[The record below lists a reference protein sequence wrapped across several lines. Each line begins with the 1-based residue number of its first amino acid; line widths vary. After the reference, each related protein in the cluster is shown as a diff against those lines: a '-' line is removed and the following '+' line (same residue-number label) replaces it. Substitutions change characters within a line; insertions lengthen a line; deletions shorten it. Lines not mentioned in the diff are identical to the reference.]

1 MLRNAERLAACQAE
15 QEREA
20 RFMALVEIDDIEL
33 GAPQPGKIH
42 AFSIDA
48 PRIGGRNV
56 YDVEFA
62 GWVLGNDQPVLE
74 IEIHQGGVVMRK
86 APLDQQ
92 RPDVARDYP
101 ESSGSGTCGFRT
113 WVSVIGLEPG
123 ADLQVRA
130 VLADGTR
137 SRLSSV
143 ALRHQPVQSGF
154 EPRLQPLMLT
164 TMGRAGTTW
173 TMRLLSEHPEIVV
186 HRWHPY
192 ELRTARY
199 WWHMLKTLAEPRDPY
214 HSAQADHFQTNKQWV
229 GYNPFYPEP
238 IAVTPGLGEWMGRD
252 YIEDL
257 ARFCQ
262 RSAEEAYLHIAAGQG
277 QSNVKYM
284 AEKHRADNLPWLVWE
299 LYPKA
304 KEIFLVR
311 DFRDVYSSMLAFNQK
326 FGRRAFGPAHIETDA
341 DFANFLRN
349 STIRN
354 LSRSWPKRE
363 ERAHLV
369 RYEDLITK
377 PAETLHGVLTY
388 LDLDASEATLDAMID
403 RASAENPEMK
413 RHLTSS
419 DVSTSLGRWKSSL
432 SPELQSVANS
442 AFGDVLQQFGYQV

>member
-1 MLRNAERLAACQAE
+1 
-15 QEREA
+15 
-20 RFMALVEIDDIEL
+20 MALVEIDDIEL
-33 GAPQPGKIH
+33 GAPQPGKIR
-42 AFSIDA
+42 AFALDA

-62 GWVLGNDQPVLE
+62 GWVIGDGQPVKE
-74 IEIHQGGVVMRK
+74 IEFHQGGVVLRR

-101 ESSGSGTCGFRT
+101 DVPGAATAGFRT
-113 WVSVIGLEPG
+113 WVSVVGLEPETTI
-123 ADLQVRA
+123 QVRA
-130 VLADGTR
+130 LLEDGTR
-137 SRLSSV
+137 ARLGAV
-143 ALRHQPVQSGF
+143 ALRHMPVQSGF
-154 EPRLQPLMLT
+154 EPKLQPIMLT

-199 WWHMLKTLAEPRDPY
+199 WWHMLKTLSEPRDPY
-214 HSAQADHFQTNKQWV
+214 HSAQADRFQTNKLWV

-252 YIEDL
+252 YVEDL

-262 RSAEEAYLHIAAGQG
+262 RNAEEAYLRIAAGQG
-277 QSNVKYM
+277 QTNVRYM

-311 DFRDVYSSMLAFNQK
+311 DFRDVFSSMLAYNKK
-326 FGRRAFGPAHIETDA
+326 FGRRAFGPEHIKTDEEFAH
-341 DFANFLRN
+341 FLRN

-354 LSRSWPKRE
+354 LSRSWPKRQD
-363 ERAHLV
+363 RAHLI
-369 RYEDLITK
+369 RYEDLITR
-377 PAETLHGVLTY
+377 PVEILRGVFTY
-388 LDLDASEATLDAMID
+388 LELDASDATIEGILD

-413 RHLTSS
+413 QHLTSK
-419 DVSTSLGRWKSSL
+419 DVSTSLGRWRSSL
-432 SPELQSVANS
+432 SPELQAVANE
-442 AFGDVLQQFGYQV
+442 AFGDVLAQFGYDV

>member
-1 MLRNAERLAACQAE
+1 
-15 QEREA
+15 
-20 RFMALVEIDDIEL
+20 MALIEIDDIDVS
-33 GAPQPGKIH
+33 APQPGKIRAH
-42 AFSIDA
+42 AIDA
-48 PRIGGRNV
+48 PRIGGRDV
-56 YDVEFA
+56 YDIEFA
-62 GWVLGNDQPVLE
+62 GWVLGDGQRVKE
-74 IEIHQGGVVMRK
+74 IEIHQGGVVIRR

-92 RPDVARDYP
+92 RPDVVRDYP
-101 ESSGSGTCGFRT
+101 DAQESGIVGFRT
-113 WVSVIGLEPG
+113 WVSVVGLEPETI
-123 ADLQVRA
+123 LQLRA
-130 VLADGTR
+130 VLEDDTR
-137 SRLSSV
+137 SRLGSV

-154 EPRLQPLMLT
+154 TPRLQPLMLT

-173 TMRLLSEHPEIVV
+173 TMRLLSEHPEIVI

-199 WWHMLKTLAEPRDPY
+199 WWHMLKTLAEPRDPH
-214 HSAQADHFQTNKQWV
+214 HSAQADHFQTNKQWI

-238 IAVTPGLGEWMGRD
+238 IAVTPGLADWMGRE

-262 RSAEEAYLHIAAGQG
+262 RSAEETYLRIAAGQE
-277 QSNVKYM
+277 QSDVTYM

-304 KEIFLVR
+304 KELFLVR

-326 FGRRAFGPAHIETDA
+326 FGRRAFGPSHIETDA
-341 DFANFLRN
+341 EFAQFLRN

-354 LSRSWPKRE
+354 LSRSWPKRQ
-363 ERAHLV
+363 ERAHLI
-369 RYEDLITK
+369 RYEDLITE
-377 PAETLHGVLTY
+377 PQATLRGVLDY
-388 LDLDASEATLDAMID
+388 LELDATEATVLGMLE
-403 RASAENPEMK
+403 RASAENPEMT

-432 SPELQSVANS
+432 TPELQSVANS

>member
-1 MLRNAERLAACQAE
+1 
-15 QEREA
+15 
-20 RFMALVEIDDIEL
+20 MALVEIDDIEL
-33 GAPQPGKIH
+33 GAPQPGKIQ
-42 AFSIDA
+42 AFAIDA

-62 GWVLGNDQPVLE
+62 GWVLGNGSAVQE
-74 IEIHQGGVVMRK
+74 IEIHQGGAVVRK

-101 ESSGSGTCGFRT
+101 DSPGSRTCGFRT
-113 WVSVIGLEPG
+113 WVSVIGLEPDRSPG
-123 ADLQVRA
+123 ARGA
-130 VLADGTR
+130 RGWHP
-137 SRLSSV
+137 SRLGSV
-143 ALRHQPVQSGF
+143 SMRHQPVQSGF

-199 WWHMLKTLAEPRDPY
+199 WWHMLKTLSEPRDPY

-238 IAVTPGLGEWMGRD
+238 IAVTPGLGEWMGRE

-262 RSAEEAYLHIAAGQG
+262 RSAEETYLRIAAGQG
-277 QSNVKYM
+277 QTNVTYM

-326 FGRRAFGPAHIETDA
+326 FGRRAFGPRTSKPT
-341 DFANFLRN
+341 RT
-349 STIRN
+349 SP
-354 LSRSWPKRE
+354 RSCATARSAISAAPGRSGRIAPTSSATRTSSPGRRRSC
-363 ERAHLV
+363 RACS
-369 RYEDLITK
+369 
-377 PAETLHGVLTY
+377 TY
-388 LDLDASEATLDAMID
+388 LELDASDAD
-403 RASAENPEMK
+403 DLAA
-413 RHLTSS
+413 
-419 DVSTSLGRWKSSL
+419 
-432 SPELQSVANS
+432 
-442 AFGDVLQQFGYQV
+442 

>member
-1 MLRNAERLAACQAE
+1 
-15 QEREA
+15 
-20 RFMALVEIDDIEL
+20 MALVEIEDIEL
-33 GAPQPGKIH
+33 GAPQRGKIQ
-42 AFSIDA
+42 AFAIDA
-48 PRIGGRNV
+48 PRIGYRNV
-56 YDVEFA
+56 YDIEFA
-62 GWVLGNDQPVLE
+62 GWVLGVGQPVRE
-74 IEIHQGGVVMRK
+74 IEIHHGGAILRS
-86 APLDQQ
+86 ALLDQQ
-92 RPDVARDYP
+92 RPDVARDHP
-101 ESSGSGTCGFRT
+101 DSPGAATSGFRT
-113 WVSVIGLEPG
+113 SVSVIGLEPE
-123 ADLQVRA
+123 DKIQVRA

-137 SRLSSV
+137 SRLGSV
-143 ALRHQPVQSGF
+143 SLRHEPVQSGF

-199 WWHMLKTLAEPRDPY
+199 WWHMLKTLAQPRDPY

-238 IAVTPGLGEWMGRD
+238 IAVTPGLREWMGRE

-262 RSAEEAYLHIAAGQG
+262 RSAEETYLRIAAGQG
-277 QSNVKYM
+277 QSNVIYM

-326 FGRRAFGPAHIETDA
+326 FGRRAFGPAHIETDEE
-341 DFANFLRN
+341 FATFLRN
-349 STIRN
+349 GTIRS
-354 LSRSWPKRE
+354 LSRSWPKRQD
-363 ERAHLV
+363 RAHLI
-369 RYEDLITK
+369 RYEDLITR
-377 PAETLHGVLTY
+377 PQETLHGVLTY
-388 LDLDASEATLDAMID
+388 LELDASDETVNGMID
-403 RASAENPEMK
+403 RASVENPEMS

-432 SPELQSVANS
+432 SPELQTVANS

>member
-1 MLRNAERLAACQAE
+1 
-15 QEREA
+15 
-20 RFMALVEIDDIEL
+20 MALVDIDDIEI
-33 GAPQPGKIH
+33 GAPQLGKIR
-42 AFSIDA
+42 AFAIDA

-62 GWVLGNDQPVLE
+62 GWALGENQPVKE
-74 IEIHQGGVVMRK
+74 VEIHQGGVVLRR

-101 ESSGSGTCGFRT
+101 GVPGAGTAGFRT
-113 WVSVIGLEPG
+113 WLSVVGLEPES
-123 ADLQVRA
+123 DLQVRA
-130 VLADGTR
+130 VLEDGSR
-137 SRLSSV
+137 SRLGGIT
-143 ALRHQPVQSGF
+143 LRHQPVQSGF

-199 WWHMLKTLAEPRDPY
+199 WWHMLKVLSEPRDPH
-214 HSAQADHFQTNKQWV
+214 HSAQADHFQTNKQWI
-229 GYNPFYPEP
+229 GHNPFYPEP

-262 RSAEEAYLHIAAGQG
+262 RNAEETYLRIAAGQG
-277 QSNVKYM
+277 QSNVRYM

-311 DFRDVYSSMLAFNQK
+311 DFRDVYSSMLAYNRK
-326 FGRRAFGPAHIETDA
+326 FGRRAFGPAHIESDEE
-341 DFANFLRN
+341 FATFLRN

-354 LSRSWPKRE
+354 LSRSWPKRQQ
-363 ERAHLV
+363 RAHLI
-369 RYEDLITK
+369 RYEDLITQ
-377 PAETLHGVLTY
+377 PHQTLKGVLDY
-388 LDLDASEATLDAMID
+388 LELDASAATMSGMLD

-413 RHLTSS
+413 QHLTSS

-432 SPELQSVANS
+432 TPDLQAVANS

>member
-1 MLRNAERLAACQAE
+1 
-15 QEREA
+15 
-20 RFMALVEIDDIEL
+20 MALVEIDDIEV
-33 GAPQPGKIH
+33 GASQPDKIH
-42 AFSIDA
+42 ALAIDA

-62 GWVLGNDQPVLE
+62 GWVLGNSQPVKE
-74 IEIHQGGVVMRK
+74 IEIHQGGAILRK

-92 RPDVARDYP
+92 RPDVAREYP
-101 ESSGSGTCGFRT
+101 NAPGSGLSGFRT
-113 WVSVIGLEPG
+113 WVSVVGLEPG
-123 ADLQVRA
+123 ADLQMRA
-130 VLADGTR
+130 VLADGSR
-137 SRLSSV
+137 SRLGGV
-143 ALRHQPVQSGF
+143 TLRHQPVQSGF

-199 WWHMLKTLAEPRDPY
+199 WWHMLKTLSEPRDPH
-214 HSAQADHFQTNKQWV
+214 HSAQADHFQTNKLWV

-238 IAVTPGLGEWMGRD
+238 ITVTPGLGEWMGRD
-252 YIEDL
+252 YVEEL

-262 RSAEEAYLHIAAGQG
+262 RCAEETYLRIAAGQG
-277 QSNVKYM
+277 QSNVRYM

-299 LYPKA
+299 LYPRA

-311 DFRDVYSSMLAFNQK
+311 DFRDVFSSMLAFNEK

-354 LSRSWPKRE
+354 LSRSWPKRQD
-363 ERAHLV
+363 RAHLI
-369 RYEDLITK
+369 RYEDLITRPK
-377 PAETLHGVLTY
+377 EILHEVLNY
-388 LDLDASEATLDAMID
+388 LELDASDATIVGMIE
-403 RASAENPEMK
+403 RASTENPEMNQ
-413 RHLTSS
+413 HLTSS

-432 SPELQSVANS
+432 SPELQSVANT
-442 AFGDVLQQFGYQV
+442 AFGDVLEQFGYQV

>member
-1 MLRNAERLAACQAE
+1 
-15 QEREA
+15 
-20 RFMALVEIDDIEL
+20 MALVEVDDIEF
-33 GAPQPGKIH
+33 GAPQPDKIQ
-42 AFSIDA
+42 AFSVDA

-56 YDVEFA
+56 YDIEFA
-62 GWVLGNDQPVLE
+62 GWVLGINEPVQE
-74 IEIHQGGVVMRK
+74 IEIHQGGAVIRK
-86 APLDQQ
+86 VPLDQE
-92 RPDVARDYP
+92 RRDVAHDYP
-101 ESSGSGTCGFRT
+101 DSPGSGTCGFRT
-113 WVSVIGLEPG
+113 WVSVIGLEP
-123 ADLQVRA
+123 DLKLQLRA

-137 SRLSSV
+137 ARLGSV
-143 ALRHQPVQSGF
+143 TLRHQPVQSGF
-154 EPRLQPLMLT
+154 QPRLQPLMLT

-199 WWHMLKTLAEPRDPY
+199 WWHMFKTLSEPRDPY

-238 IAVTPGLGEWMGRD
+238 IAVTPGLVEWMGRD
-252 YIEDL
+252 YVEDF

-262 RSAEEAYLHIAAGQG
+262 RSAEETYLRIAAGQG
-277 QSNVKYM
+277 QPNVKYM

-311 DFRDVYSSMLAFNQK
+311 DFRDVYSSMLAFNEK
-326 FGRRAFGPAHIETDA
+326 FGRRAFGPAHIESDA
-341 DFANFLRN
+341 DFASFLRN

-354 LSRSWPKRE
+354 LSRSWPKRKD
-363 ERAHLV
+363 RAHLI
-369 RYEDLITK
+369 RYEDLITR
-377 PAETLHGVLTY
+377 PTEILHGVLTY
-388 LDLDASEATLDAMID
+388 LELDASDATIDGMID

-419 DVSTSLGRWKSSL
+419 EVSTSLGRWKSSL

-442 AFGDVLQQFGYQV
+442 TFGDVLQQFGYQV